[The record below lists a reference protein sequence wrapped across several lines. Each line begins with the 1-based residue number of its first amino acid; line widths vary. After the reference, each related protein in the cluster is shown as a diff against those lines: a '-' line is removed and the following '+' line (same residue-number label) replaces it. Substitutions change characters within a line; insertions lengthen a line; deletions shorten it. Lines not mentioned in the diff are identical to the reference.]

1 MGYLRAVLV
10 LVAASVVLVSA
21 QESEEIVLPRQ
32 MGTIN
37 DYAAVL
43 GGARQSLE
51 EELQRITENFHV
63 QIVILAT
70 IYDPYDDPQRYA
82 QEIWGFWKL
91 SKNTV
96 LLVFVKEQ
104 TKNQWAFAL
113 RLGDEVRGRFSLEHL
128 ERMRAGLKYLLE
140 RRRVK
145 TAIEESVKA
154 LRAMLEGSYGQPPPG
169 VSGGQL
175 FLWLWVAVGV
185 VGLGGVA
192 LGVRALLRGRCPRCG
207 ARMRVYHTYSR
218 QGARIAYRSCPR
230 CGYSRLR

>member
-1 MGYLRAVLV
+1 MRYLHVALALAVGSI
-10 LVAASVVLVSA
+10 AMA
-21 QESEEIVLPRQ
+21 QEPEEIVLPRP
-32 MGTIN
+32 MGAIN

-51 EELQRITENFHV
+51 EELQTIKENFHV

-70 IYDPYDDPQRYA
+70 IYDPYDDPPRYA

-91 SKNTV
+91 GKDTV

-113 RLGDEVRGRFSLEHL
+113 RLGDEVRERFSSADL
-128 ERMRAGLKYLLE
+128 ERMQSGLSYLLE

-154 LRAMLEGSYGQPPPG
+154 LRAMLEGSYGQPPPSL
-169 VSGGQL
+169 SGGRL
-175 FLWLWVAVGV
+175 LVWLWVVVGLA
-185 VGLGGVA
+185 GLGGVA
-192 LGVRALLRGRCPRCG
+192 LGVRALLQGRCPRCG

>member
-1 MGYLRAVLV
+1 MRYLH
-10 LVAASVVLVSA
+10 VALALIVVSIAMA
-21 QESEEIVLPRQ
+21 QEPEEIVLPRP
-32 MGTIN
+32 MGAIN

-51 EELQRITENFHV
+51 EELQTIKENFHV

-70 IYDPYDDPQRYA
+70 IYDPYDDPPRYA

-91 SKNTV
+91 GKDTV

-113 RLGDEVRGRFSLEHL
+113 RLGDEVRERFSSADL
-128 ERMRAGLKYLLE
+128 ERMQSGLSYLLE

-154 LRAMLEGSYGQPPPG
+154 LRAMLEGSYGQPPPS

-175 FLWLWVAVGV
+175 LVWLWVVVGLA
-185 VGLGGVA
+185 GLGGVA
-192 LGVRALLRGRCPRCG
+192 LGVRALLQGRCPRCG

>member
-1 MGYLRAVLV
+1 MRYLHVALALAV
-10 LVAASVVLVSA
+10 VSIAMA
-21 QESEEIVLPRQ
+21 QEPEEIVLPRP
-32 MGTIN
+32 MGAIN

-51 EELQRITENFHV
+51 EELQTIKENFHV

-70 IYDPYDDPQRYA
+70 IYDPYDDPPRYA

-91 SKNTV
+91 GKDTV

-113 RLGDEVRGRFSLEHL
+113 RLGDEVRERFSSADL
-128 ERMRAGLKYLLE
+128 ERMQSGLSYLLE

-154 LRAMLEGSYGQPPPG
+154 LRAMLEGSYGQPPPS
-169 VSGGQL
+169 VSGGRL
-175 FLWLWVAVGV
+175 LVWLWVVVGLA
-185 VGLGGVA
+185 GLGGVA
-192 LGVRALLRGRCPRCG
+192 LGVRALLQGRCLRCG

>member
-1 MGYLRAVLV
+1 MRYLHVALA
-10 LVAASVVLVSA
+10 LVAVSIAMA
-21 QESEEIVLPRQ
+21 QEPEEIVLPRP
-32 MGTIN
+32 MGAIN

-51 EELQRITENFHV
+51 EELQTIKENFHV

-70 IYDPYDDPQRYA
+70 IYDPYDDPPRYA

-91 SKNTV
+91 GKDTV

-113 RLGDEVRGRFSLEHL
+113 RLGDEVRERFSSADL
-128 ERMRAGLKYLLE
+128 ERMQSGLSYLLE

-154 LRAMLEGSYGQPPPG
+154 LRAMLEGSYGQPPPS

-175 FLWLWVAVGV
+175 LVWLWVVVGLA
-185 VGLGGVA
+185 GLGGVA
-192 LGVRALLRGRCPRCG
+192 LGVRALLQGRCPRCG

>member
-1 MGYLRAVLV
+1 MRYLHVALALAV
-10 LVAASVVLVSA
+10 VSIAMA
-21 QESEEIVLPRQ
+21 QEPEEIVLPRP
-32 MGTIN
+32 MGAIN

-51 EELQRITENFHV
+51 EELQTIKENFHV

-70 IYDPYDDPQRYA
+70 IYDPYDDPPRYA

-91 SKNTV
+91 GKDTV

-113 RLGDEVRGRFSLEHL
+113 RLGDEVRERFSSADL
-128 ERMRAGLKYLLE
+128 ERMQSGLSYLLE

-154 LRAMLEGSYGQPPPG
+154 LRAMLEGSYGQPPPS

-175 FLWLWVAVGV
+175 LVWLWVVVGLA
-185 VGLGGVA
+185 GLGGVA
-192 LGVRALLRGRCPRCG
+192 LGVRALLQGRCPRCG

-218 QGARIAYRSCPR
+218 QGSRIAYRSCPR

>member
-1 MGYLRAVLV
+1 MRYLHVALALAAVSI
-10 LVAASVVLVSA
+10 AMA
-21 QESEEIVLPRQ
+21 QEPEEIVLPRP
-32 MGTIN
+32 MGAIN

-51 EELQRITENFHV
+51 EELQTIKENFHV

-70 IYDPYDDPQRYA
+70 IYDPYDDPPRYA

-91 SKNTV
+91 GKDTV

-113 RLGDEVRGRFSLEHL
+113 RLGDEVRERFSSADL
-128 ERMRAGLKYLLE
+128 ERMQSGLSYLLE

-154 LRAMLEGSYGQPPPG
+154 LRAMLEGSYGQPPPS

-175 FLWLWVAVGV
+175 FLWLWVVVGLA
-185 VGLGGVA
+185 GLGGVA
-192 LGVRALLRGRCPRCG
+192 LGVRALLQGRCPRCG

>member
-1 MGYLRAVLV
+1 MGA
-10 LVAASVVLVSA
+10 
-21 QESEEIVLPRQ
+21 
-32 MGTIN
+32 IN

-51 EELQRITENFHV
+51 EELQTIKENFHV

-70 IYDPYDDPQRYA
+70 IYDPYDDPPRYA

-91 SKNTV
+91 GKDTV

-113 RLGDEVRGRFSLEHL
+113 RLGDEVRERFSSADL
-128 ERMRAGLKYLLE
+128 ERMQSGLSYLLE

-154 LRAMLEGSYGQPPPG
+154 LRAMLEGSYGQPPPS
-169 VSGGQL
+169 VSGGRL
-175 FLWLWVAVGV
+175 LVWLWVVVGLA
-185 VGLGGVA
+185 GLGGVA
-192 LGVRALLRGRCPRCG
+192 LGVRALLQGRCPRCG

>member
-1 MGYLRAVLV
+1 MRYLHVALAV
-10 LVAASVVLVSA
+10 VSIAMA
-21 QESEEIVLPRQ
+21 QEPEEIVLPRP
-32 MGTIN
+32 MGAIN

-51 EELQRITENFHV
+51 EELQTIKENFHV

-70 IYDPYDDPQRYA
+70 IYDPYDDPPRYA

-91 SKNTV
+91 GKDTV

-113 RLGDEVRGRFSLEHL
+113 RLGDEVRERFSSADL
-128 ERMRAGLKYLLE
+128 ERMQSGLSYLLE

-154 LRAMLEGSYGQPPPG
+154 LRAMLEGSYGQPPPS

-175 FLWLWVAVGV
+175 LVWLWVVVGLA
-185 VGLGGVA
+185 GLGGVA
-192 LGVRALLRGRCPRCG
+192 LGVRALLQGRCPRCG

>member
-1 MGYLRAVLV
+1 MRYLHVALA
-10 LVAASVVLVSA
+10 LVAVSIAMA
-21 QESEEIVLPRQ
+21 QEPEEIVLPRP
-32 MGTIN
+32 MGAIN

-51 EELQRITENFHV
+51 EELQTIKENFHV

-70 IYDPYDDPQRYA
+70 IYDPYDDPPRYA

-91 SKNTV
+91 GKDTV

-113 RLGDEVRGRFSLEHL
+113 RLGDEVRERFSSADL
-128 ERMRAGLKYLLE
+128 ERMQSGLSYLLE

-154 LRAMLEGSYGQPPPG
+154 LRAMLEGSYGQPPPSL
-169 VSGGQL
+169 SGGRL
-175 FLWLWVAVGV
+175 LVWLWIVVGLA
-185 VGLGGVA
+185 GLGGVA
-192 LGVRALLRGRCPRCG
+192 LGVRALLQGRCPRCG

>member
-1 MGYLRAVLV
+1 MRYLHVALALAV
-10 LVAASVVLVSA
+10 VSIAMA
-21 QESEEIVLPRQ
+21 QEPEEIVLPRP
-32 MGTIN
+32 MGAIN

-51 EELQRITENFHV
+51 EELQTIKENFHV

-70 IYDPYDDPQRYA
+70 IYDPYDDPPRYA

-91 SKNTV
+91 GKDTV

-113 RLGDEVRGRFSLEHL
+113 RLGDKVRERFYSADL
-128 ERMRAGLKYLLE
+128 ERMQSGLSYLLE

-154 LRAMLEGSYGQPPPG
+154 LRAMLEGSYGQPPPS

-175 FLWLWVAVGV
+175 LVWLWVVVGLA
-185 VGLGGVA
+185 GLGGVA
-192 LGVRALLRGRCPRCG
+192 LGVRALLQGRCPRCG

>member
-1 MGYLRAVLV
+1 MRYLHVALALAV
-10 LVAASVVLVSA
+10 VSIAMA
-21 QESEEIVLPRQ
+21 QEPQEIVLPRP
-32 MGTIN
+32 MGAIN

-51 EELQRITENFHV
+51 EELQTIKENFHV

-70 IYDPYDDPQRYA
+70 IYDPYDDPPRYA

-91 SKNTV
+91 GKDTV

-113 RLGDEVRGRFSLEHL
+113 RLGDEVRERFSSADL
-128 ERMRAGLKYLLE
+128 ERMQSGLSYLLE

-154 LRAMLEGSYGQPPPG
+154 LRAMLEGSYGQPPPA
-169 VSGGQL
+169 S
-175 FLWLWVAVGV
+175 
-185 VGLGGVA
+185 LGGS
-192 LGVRALLRGRCPRCG
+192 CSCG
-207 ARMRVYHTYSR
+207 
-218 QGARIAYRSCPR
+218 
-230 CGYSRLR
+230 CG

>member
-1 MGYLRAVLV
+1 MRYLHVALALAV
-10 LVAASVVLVSA
+10 VSIAMA
-21 QESEEIVLPRQ
+21 QEPEEIVLPRP
-32 MGTIN
+32 MGAIN

-51 EELQRITENFHV
+51 EELQTIKENFHV

-70 IYDPYDDPQRYA
+70 IYDPYDDPPRYA

-91 SKNTV
+91 GKDTV

-113 RLGDEVRGRFSLEHL
+113 RLGDEVRERFSSADL
-128 ERMRAGLKYLLE
+128 ERMQSGLSYLLE

-154 LRAMLEGSYGQPPPG
+154 LRAMLEGSYGQPPPS

-175 FLWLWVAVGV
+175 LVWLWVVVGLA
-185 VGLGGVA
+185 GLGGVA
-192 LGVRALLRGRCPRCG
+192 LGVRALLQGRCPRCG

>member
-1 MGYLRAVLV
+1 MRYLHVALALAV
-10 LVAASVVLVSA
+10 VSIAMA
-21 QESEEIVLPRQ
+21 QEPEEIVLPRP
-32 MGTIN
+32 MGAIN

-51 EELQRITENFHV
+51 EELQTIKENFHV

-70 IYDPYDDPQRYA
+70 IYDPYDDPPRYA

-91 SKNTV
+91 GKDTV

-113 RLGDEVRGRFSLEHL
+113 RLGDEVRERFSSADL
-128 ERMRAGLKYLLE
+128 ERMQSGLSYLLE

-154 LRAMLEGSYGQPPPG
+154 LRAMLEGSYGQPPPS
-169 VSGGQL
+169 VSGGRL
-175 FLWLWVAVGV
+175 LVWLWVVVGLA
-185 VGLGGVA
+185 GLGGVA
-192 LGVRALLRGRCPRCG
+192 LGVRALLQGRCPRCG

>member
-1 MGYLRAVLV
+1 MRYLHVALALAV
-10 LVAASVVLVSA
+10 VSIAMA
-21 QESEEIVLPRQ
+21 QEPQEIVLPRP
-32 MGTIN
+32 MGSIN

-51 EELQRITENFHV
+51 EELQTIKENFHV

-70 IYDPYDDPQRYA
+70 IYDPYDDPPRYA

-91 SKNTV
+91 GKDTV

-113 RLGDEVRGRFSLEHL
+113 RLGDEVRERFSSADL
-128 ERMRAGLKYLLE
+128 ERMQSGLSYLLE

-154 LRAMLEGSYGQPPPG
+154 LRAMLEGSYGQPPPS
-169 VSGGQL
+169 VSGGRL
-175 FLWLWVAVGV
+175 LVWLWVVVGLA
-185 VGLGGVA
+185 GLGGVA
-192 LGVRALLRGRCPRCG
+192 LGVRALLQGRCPRCG

>member
-1 MGYLRAVLV
+1 MRYLHVALALAV
-10 LVAASVVLVSA
+10 VSIAMA
-21 QESEEIVLPRQ
+21 QEPQEIVLPRP
-32 MGTIN
+32 MGAIN

-51 EELQRITENFHV
+51 EELQTIKENFHV

-70 IYDPYDDPQRYA
+70 IYDPYDDPPRYT

-91 SKNTV
+91 GKDTV

-113 RLGDEVRGRFSLEHL
+113 RLGDEVRERFSSADL
-128 ERMRAGLKYLLE
+128 ERMQSGLSYLLE

-154 LRAMLEGSYGQPPPG
+154 LRAMLEGSYGQPPPS

-175 FLWLWVAVGV
+175 LVWLWVVVGLA
-185 VGLGGVA
+185 GLGGVA
-192 LGVRALLRGRCPRCG
+192 LGVRALLQGRCPRCG

>member
-1 MGYLRAVLV
+1 MRYLHVALALAV
-10 LVAASVVLVSA
+10 VSIAMA
-21 QESEEIVLPRQ
+21 QEPEEIVLPRQ
-32 MGTIN
+32 MGAIN

-51 EELQRITENFHV
+51 EELQTIKENFHV

-70 IYDPYDDPQRYA
+70 IYDPYDDPPRYA

-91 SKNTV
+91 GKDTV

-113 RLGDEVRGRFSLEHL
+113 RLGDEVRERFSSADL
-128 ERMRAGLKYLLE
+128 ERMQSGLSYLLE

-154 LRAMLEGSYGQPPPG
+154 LRAMLEGSYGQPPPS
-169 VSGGQL
+169 VSGGRL
-175 FLWLWVAVGV
+175 LVWLWVVVGLA
-185 VGLGGVA
+185 GLGGVA
-192 LGVRALLRGRCPRCG
+192 LGVRALLQGRCPRCG

>member
-1 MGYLRAVLV
+1 MRYLHVALALAV
-10 LVAASVVLVSA
+10 VSIAMA
-21 QESEEIVLPRQ
+21 QEPEEIVLPRP
-32 MGTIN
+32 MGAIN

-43 GGARQSLE
+43 GGAHQSLE
-51 EELQRITENFHV
+51 EELQTIKENFHV

-70 IYDPYDDPQRYA
+70 IYDPYDDPPRYA

-91 SKNTV
+91 GKDTV

-113 RLGDEVRGRFSLEHL
+113 RLGDEVRERFSSADL
-128 ERMRAGLKYLLE
+128 ERMQSGLSYLLE

-154 LRAMLEGSYGQPPPG
+154 LRAMLEGSYGQPPPS

-175 FLWLWVAVGV
+175 LVWLWVVVGLA
-185 VGLGGVA
+185 GLGGVA
-192 LGVRALLRGRCPRCG
+192 LGVRALLQGRCPRCG

-218 QGARIAYRSCPR
+218 QGSRIAYRSCPR

>member
-1 MGYLRAVLV
+1 MRYLHVALALAV
-10 LVAASVVLVSA
+10 VSIAMA
-21 QESEEIVLPRQ
+21 QEPEEIVLPRP
-32 MGTIN
+32 MGAIN

-51 EELQRITENFHV
+51 EELQTIKENFHV

-70 IYDPYDDPQRYA
+70 IYDPYDDPPRYA

-91 SKNTV
+91 GKDTV

-113 RLGDEVRGRFSLEHL
+113 RLGDEVRERFSSADL
-128 ERMRAGLKYLLE
+128 ERMQSGLSYLLE

-154 LRAMLEGSYGQPPPG
+154 LRAILEGSYGQPPPS
-169 VSGGQL
+169 VSGGRL
-175 FLWLWVAVGV
+175 LVWLWVVVGLA
-185 VGLGGVA
+185 GLGGVA
-192 LGVRALLRGRCPRCG
+192 LGVRALLQGRCPRCG

>member
-1 MGYLRAVLV
+1 MRYLHVALALAV
-10 LVAASVVLVSA
+10 VSIAMA
-21 QESEEIVLPRQ
+21 QEPQEIVLPRP
-32 MGTIN
+32 MGAIN

-51 EELQRITENFHV
+51 EELQTIKENFHV

-70 IYDPYDDPQRYA
+70 IYDPYDDPPRYA

-91 SKNTV
+91 GKDTV

-113 RLGDEVRGRFSLEHL
+113 RLGDEVRERFSSADL
-128 ERMRAGLKYLLE
+128 ERMQSGLSYLLE

-154 LRAMLEGSYGQPPPG
+154 LRAMLEGSYGQPPPS

-175 FLWLWVAVGV
+175 LVWLWVVVGLA
-185 VGLGGVA
+185 GLGGVA
-192 LGVRALLRGRCPRCG
+192 LGVRALLQGRCPRCG

>member
-1 MGYLRAVLV
+1 MRYLHVALALAVGSI
-10 LVAASVVLVSA
+10 AMA
-21 QESEEIVLPRQ
+21 QEPEEIVLPRP
-32 MGTIN
+32 MGAIN

-51 EELQRITENFHV
+51 EELQTIKENFHV

-70 IYDPYDDPQRYA
+70 IYDPYDDPPRYA

-91 SKNTV
+91 GKDTV

-113 RLGDEVRGRFSLEHL
+113 RLGDEVRERFSSADL
-128 ERMRAGLKYLLE
+128 ERMQSGLSYLLE

-154 LRAMLEGSYGQPPPG
+154 LRAMLEGSYGQPPPS

-175 FLWLWVAVGV
+175 LVWLWVVVGLA
-185 VGLGGVA
+185 GLGGVA
-192 LGVRALLRGRCPRCG
+192 LGVRALLQGRCPRCG

>member
-1 MGYLRAVLV
+1 MRYLHVALA
-10 LVAASVVLVSA
+10 LVAVSIAMA
-21 QESEEIVLPRQ
+21 QEPEEIVLPRP
-32 MGTIN
+32 MGAIN

-51 EELQRITENFHV
+51 EELQTIKENFHV

-70 IYDPYDDPQRYA
+70 IYDPYDDPPRYA

-91 SKNTV
+91 GKDTV

-113 RLGDEVRGRFSLEHL
+113 RLGDKVRERFSSADL
-128 ERMRAGLKYLLE
+128 ERMQSGLSYLLE

-154 LRAMLEGSYGQPPPG
+154 LRAMLEGSYGQPPPS
-169 VSGGQL
+169 VSGGRL
-175 FLWLWVAVGV
+175 LVWLWVVVGLA
-185 VGLGGVA
+185 GLGGVA
-192 LGVRALLRGRCPRCG
+192 LGVRALLQGRCPRCG

>member
-1 MGYLRAVLV
+1 MRYLHVALALAVGSI
-10 LVAASVVLVSA
+10 AMA
-21 QESEEIVLPRQ
+21 QEPEEIVLPRP
-32 MGTIN
+32 MGAIN

-51 EELQRITENFHV
+51 EELQTIKENFHV
-63 QIVILAT
+63 QIIILAT
-70 IYDPYDDPQRYA
+70 IYDPYDDPPRYA

-91 SKNTV
+91 GKDTV

-113 RLGDEVRGRFSLEHL
+113 RLGDEVRERFSSADL
-128 ERMRAGLKYLLE
+128 ERMQSGLSYLLE

-154 LRAMLEGSYGQPPPG
+154 LRAMLEGSYGRPPPSL
-169 VSGGQL
+169 SGGRL
-175 FLWLWVAVGV
+175 LVWLWIVVGLA
-185 VGLGGVA
+185 GLGGVA
-192 LGVRALLRGRCPRCG
+192 LGVRALLQGRCPRCG

>member
-1 MGYLRAVLV
+1 MRYLHVALALAV
-10 LVAASVVLVSA
+10 VSIAMA
-21 QESEEIVLPRQ
+21 QEPEEIVLPRP
-32 MGTIN
+32 MGAIN

-51 EELQRITENFHV
+51 EELQTIKENFHV

-70 IYDPYDDPQRYA
+70 IYDPYDDPPRYA
-82 QEIWGFWKL
+82 QEVWGFWKL
-91 SKNTV
+91 GKDTV

-113 RLGDEVRGRFSLEHL
+113 RLGDEVRERFSSADL
-128 ERMRAGLKYLLE
+128 ERMQSGLSYLLE

-154 LRAMLEGSYGQPPPG
+154 LRAMLEGSYGQPPPS

-175 FLWLWVAVGV
+175 LVWLWVVVGLA
-185 VGLGGVA
+185 GLGGVA
-192 LGVRALLRGRCPRCG
+192 LGVRALLQGRCPRCG

>member
-1 MGYLRAVLV
+1 MRYLHVALALAV
-10 LVAASVVLVSA
+10 VSIAMA
-21 QESEEIVLPRQ
+21 QEPEEIVLPRP
-32 MGTIN
+32 MGAIN

-51 EELQRITENFHV
+51 EELQTIKENFHV

-70 IYDPYDDPQRYA
+70 IYDPYDDPPRYA

-91 SKNTV
+91 GKDTM

-113 RLGDEVRGRFSLEHL
+113 RLGDEVRERFSSADL
-128 ERMRAGLKYLLE
+128 ERMQSGLSYLLE

-154 LRAMLEGSYGQPPPG
+154 LRAMLEGSYGQPPPS
-169 VSGGQL
+169 VSGGRL
-175 FLWLWVAVGV
+175 LVWLWVVVGLA
-185 VGLGGVA
+185 GLGGVA
-192 LGVRALLRGRCPRCG
+192 LGVRALLQGRCPRCG

>member
-1 MGYLRAVLV
+1 MRYLHVALALAV
-10 LVAASVVLVSA
+10 VSIAMA
-21 QESEEIVLPRQ
+21 QEPEEIVLPRP
-32 MGTIN
+32 MGAIN

-51 EELQRITENFHV
+51 EELQTIKENFHV

-70 IYDPYDDPQRYA
+70 IYDPYDDPPRYA

-91 SKNTV
+91 GKDTV

-113 RLGDEVRGRFSLEHL
+113 RLGDEVRERFSSADL
-128 ERMRAGLKYLLE
+128 ERMQSGLSYLLE

-154 LRAMLEGSYGQPPPG
+154 LRAMLEGSYGQPPPSL
-169 VSGGQL
+169 SGGQL
-175 FLWLWVAVGV
+175 LVWLWVVVGLA
-185 VGLGGVA
+185 GLGGVA
-192 LGVRALLRGRCPRCG
+192 LGVRALLQGRCPRCG

>member
-1 MGYLRAVLV
+1 MRYLHVALALAV
-10 LVAASVVLVSA
+10 VSIAMA
-21 QESEEIVLPRQ
+21 QEPEEIVLPRQ
-32 MGTIN
+32 MGAIN

-51 EELQRITENFHV
+51 EELQTIKENFHV

-70 IYDPYDDPQRYA
+70 IYDPYDDPPRYA

-91 SKNTV
+91 GKDTV
-96 LLVFVKEQ
+96 LLAFVKEQ

-113 RLGDEVRGRFSLEHL
+113 RLGDEVRERFSSADL
-128 ERMRAGLKYLLE
+128 ERMQSGLSYLLE

-154 LRAMLEGSYGQPPPG
+154 LRAMLEGSYGQPPPS

-175 FLWLWVAVGV
+175 LVWLWVVVGLA
-185 VGLGGVA
+185 GLGGVA
-192 LGVRALLRGRCPRCG
+192 LGVRALLQGRCPRCG

>member
-1 MGYLRAVLV
+1 MRYLHVALALAV
-10 LVAASVVLVSA
+10 VSIAMA
-21 QESEEIVLPRQ
+21 QEPEEIVLPRP
-32 MGTIN
+32 MGAIN

-51 EELQRITENFHV
+51 EELQTIKENFHV

-70 IYDPYDDPQRYA
+70 IYDPYDDPPRYA

-91 SKNTV
+91 GKDTV

-113 RLGDEVRGRFSLEHL
+113 RLGDEVRERLSSADL
-128 ERMRAGLKYLLE
+128 ERMQSGLSYLLE

-154 LRAMLEGSYGQPPPG
+154 LRAMLEGSYGQPPPS

-175 FLWLWVAVGV
+175 LVWLWVVVGLA
-185 VGLGGVA
+185 GLGGVA
-192 LGVRALLRGRCPRCG
+192 LGVRALLQGRCPRCG

>member
-1 MGYLRAVLV
+1 MRYLHVALALAV
-10 LVAASVVLVSA
+10 VSIA
-21 QESEEIVLPRQ
+21 MSQEPEEIVLPRP
-32 MGTIN
+32 MGAIN

-51 EELQRITENFHV
+51 EELQTIKENFHV

-70 IYDPYDDPQRYA
+70 IYDPYDDPPRYA

-91 SKNTV
+91 GKDTV

-113 RLGDEVRGRFSLEHL
+113 RLGDEVRERFSSADL
-128 ERMRAGLKYLLE
+128 ERMQSGLSYLLE

-154 LRAMLEGSYGQPPPG
+154 LRAMLEGSYGQPPPS
-169 VSGGQL
+169 VSGGRL
-175 FLWLWVAVGV
+175 LVWLWVVVGLA
-185 VGLGGVA
+185 GLGGVA
-192 LGVRALLRGRCPRCG
+192 LGVRALLQGRCPRCG

>member
-1 MGYLRAVLV
+1 MRYLHVALALAV
-10 LVAASVVLVSA
+10 VSIAMA
-21 QESEEIVLPRQ
+21 QEPEEIVLPRP
-32 MGTIN
+32 MGAIN

-51 EELQRITENFHV
+51 EELQTIKENFHV

-70 IYDPYDDPQRYA
+70 IYDPYDDPPRYA

-91 SKNTV
+91 GKDTV

-113 RLGDEVRGRFSLEHL
+113 RLGDEVRERFSSADL
-128 ERMRAGLKYLLE
+128 ERMQSGLSYLLE

-154 LRAMLEGSYGQPPPG
+154 LRAMLEGSYGQPPPS
-169 VSGGQL
+169 VSGVRL
-175 FLWLWVAVGV
+175 LVWLWVVVGLA
-185 VGLGGVA
+185 GLGGVA
-192 LGVRALLRGRCPRCG
+192 LGVRALLQGRCPRCG

>member
-1 MGYLRAVLV
+1 MRYLHVALALAV
-10 LVAASVVLVSA
+10 VSIAMA
-21 QESEEIVLPRQ
+21 QEPEEIVLPRP
-32 MGTIN
+32 MGAIN

-51 EELQRITENFHV
+51 EELQTIKENFHV

-70 IYDPYDDPQRYA
+70 IYDPYDDPPRYA

-91 SKNTV
+91 GKDTV

-113 RLGDEVRGRFSLEHL
+113 RLGDEVRERFSSADL
-128 ERMRAGLKYLLE
+128 ERMQSGLSYLLE

-154 LRAMLEGSYGQPPPG
+154 LRAMLEGSYGQPPPS

-175 FLWLWVAVGV
+175 LVWLWVVVGLA
-185 VGLGGVA
+185 GLGGVT
-192 LGVRALLRGRCPRCG
+192 LGVRALLQGRCPRCG

>member
-1 MGYLRAVLV
+1 MRYLH
-10 LVAASVVLVSA
+10 VALALIVVSIAMA
-21 QESEEIVLPRQ
+21 QEPEEIVLPRQ
-32 MGTIN
+32 MGAIN

-51 EELQRITENFHV
+51 EELQTIKENFHV

-70 IYDPYDDPQRYA
+70 IYDPYDDPPRYA

-91 SKNTV
+91 GKDTM

-113 RLGDEVRGRFSLEHL
+113 RLGDEVRERFSSADL
-128 ERMRAGLKYLLE
+128 ERMQSGLSYLLE

-154 LRAMLEGSYGQPPPG
+154 LRAMLEGSYGQPPPS
-169 VSGGQL
+169 VSGGRL
-175 FLWLWVAVGV
+175 LVWLWVVVGLA
-185 VGLGGVA
+185 GLGGVA
-192 LGVRALLRGRCPRCG
+192 LGVRALLQGRCPRCG

>member
-1 MGYLRAVLV
+1 MRYLHVALALAV
-10 LVAASVVLVSA
+10 VSIAMA
-21 QESEEIVLPRQ
+21 QEPEEIVLPRP
-32 MGTIN
+32 MGAIN

-51 EELQRITENFHV
+51 EELQTIKENFHV

-70 IYDPYDDPQRYA
+70 IYDPYDDPPRYA

-91 SKNTV
+91 GKDTV

-113 RLGDEVRGRFSLEHL
+113 RLGDEVRERFSSADL
-128 ERMRAGLKYLLE
+128 ERMQSGLSYLLE

-154 LRAMLEGSYGQPPPG
+154 LRAMLEGSYGQLPPRDA
-169 VSGGQL
+169 VGQL
-175 FLWLWVAVGV
+175 LVWLWVVVGLA
-185 VGLGGVA
+185 GLGGVA
-192 LGVRALLRGRCPRCG
+192 LGVRALLQGRCPRCG